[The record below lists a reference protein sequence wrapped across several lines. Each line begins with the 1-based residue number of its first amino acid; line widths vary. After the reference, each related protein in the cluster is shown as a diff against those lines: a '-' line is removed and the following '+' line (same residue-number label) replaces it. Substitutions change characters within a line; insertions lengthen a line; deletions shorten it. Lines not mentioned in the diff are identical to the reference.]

1 MTKLTKS
8 MPLVLSLIFFV
19 MHSLGVHSQ
28 AIPDF
33 IYHRVYDDVFRLR
46 DGSSLGGGWN
56 RAMDAMQ
63 GSIQRLLA
71 VGTGSEILT
80 VARSLPDEDLL
91 RVLFLA
97 VVGNFTTDQ
106 SPSALPQKCAL
117 VVDPVSGSFVL
128 KDVSMTQSTIL
139 EVLLIVSIVCLLR
152 AWKAG
157 G

>member
-1 MTKLTKS
+1 MRYSILLF
-8 MPLVLSLIFFV
+8 LVCACFV
-19 MHSLGVHSQ
+19 MRVHCVRSQ
-28 AIPDF
+28 SAPEYLF
-33 IYHRVYDDVFRLR
+33 HQVYDDVFRLR
-46 DGSSLGGGWN
+46 DGSSLGSGWN

-71 VGTGSEILT
+71 VGSGEEILAA
-80 VARSLPDEDLL
+80 ARSLPDEDLL

-117 VVDPVSGSFVL
+117 VVDPGSGSFVL
-128 KDVSMTQSTIL
+128 KDASMTQSIIL

-152 AWKAG
+152 AWKTQA
-157 G
+157 

>member
-1 MTKLTKS
+1 MQS
-8 MPLVLSLIFFV
+8 GCAQS
-19 MHSLGVHSQ
+19 
-28 AIPDF
+28 IPEYLF
-33 IYHRVYDDVFRLR
+33 HQVYDDVFRLR

-71 VGTGSEILT
+71 VGSGAEILAT
-80 VARSLPDEDLL
+80 ARSLSDEDLL

-117 VVDPVSGSFVL
+117 VVDPASGSFVL
-128 KDVSMTQSTIL
+128 KDVSMTQSIIL
-139 EVLLIVSIVCLLR
+139 EVLLIVSIVCLLS
-152 AWKAG
+152 AWKARA
-157 G
+157 